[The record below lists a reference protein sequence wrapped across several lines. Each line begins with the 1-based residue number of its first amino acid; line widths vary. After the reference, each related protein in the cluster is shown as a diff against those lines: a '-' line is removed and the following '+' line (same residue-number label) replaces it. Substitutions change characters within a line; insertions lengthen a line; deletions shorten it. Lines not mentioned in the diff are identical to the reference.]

1 MSDPAHWHLAQYPHS
16 HAHLASAAAEASS
29 TSHATASHWL
39 SSFQDLARELRVDIQ
54 VGTIV
59 ERAVDAEGNEL
70 TREVDVVVDEA
81 TGETRRETRPVLEN
95 VASYIDWEGNVLH
108 RYKKRNLWW
117 PEKEYL
123 CEGNED
129 HQVFD
134 TRFGRVGMLICASPS
149 PSASLCLV
157 PNTAGTDLPRALPA
171 AGWDLAWPRAFQ
183 SLLLQNVSLVLAPTY
198 WTAVDAG
205 PLGLKHNVH
214 SEADYL
220 KVLIPTRAWD
230 NECAIVVRWP
240 PPLSRLLLA
249 ALRSTVHS
257 RAQQGVQVAD
267 GTSLPAVHQRGRAR
281 ELERGRPYRERRGP
295 DRRELRVR
303 AVQGSDRGCGAFSCP
318 SFLLPGKGAV
328 ELTSESGRAEGPP
341 GGARPRGSRPVD
353 PRGTSL
359 SRF

>member
-1 MSDPAHWHLAQYPHS
+1 
-16 HAHLASAAAEASS
+16 
-29 TSHATASHWL
+29 
-39 SSFQDLARELRVDIQ
+39 
-54 VGTIV
+54 
-59 ERAVDAEGNEL
+59 
-70 TREVDVVVDEA
+70 VVDEA

-240 PPLSRLLLA
+240 PALSRLLLA
-249 ALRSTVHS
+249 ALRSTVHG
-257 RAQQGVQVAD
+257 RAQQGVKAAD
-267 GTSLPAVHQRGRAR
+267 VNISPRSSPTR
-281 ELERGRPYRERRGP
+281 
-295 DRRELRVR
+295 
-303 AVQGSDRGCGAFSCP
+303 
-318 SFLLPGKGAV
+318 
-328 ELTSESGRAEGPP
+328 
-341 GGARPRGSRPVD
+341 ARPRAGTRATLSGTKRAGSAGVACACRSRVGLGA
-353 PRGTSL
+353 RYVSL
-359 SRF
+359 SLLSSL

>member
-1 MSDPAHWHLAQYPHS
+1 MPRVALIQFAPLEPHQGDASLNLQRAHDLVRNAAQEGADLVTLPEYFLVP
-16 HAHLASAAAEASS
+16 SS

-59 ERAVDAEGNEL
+59 ERA
-70 TREVDVVVDEA
+70 
-81 TGETRRETRPVLEN
+81 TRRETRPVLEN

-134 TRFGRVGMLICASPS
+134 TRFGRVGMLIC
-149 PSASLCLV
+149 
-157 PNTAGTDLPRALPA
+157 
-171 AGWDLAWPRAFQ
+171 WDLAWPRAFQ

-230 NECAIVVRWP
+230 NECAIVFTN
-240 PPLSRLLLA
+240 A
-249 ALRSTVHS
+249 GA
-257 RAQQGVQVAD
+257 
-267 GTSLPAVHQRGRAR
+267 PASWNEGDPIGNEEGRIGGSCVCVPFK
-281 ELERGRPYRERRGP
+281 GRI
-295 DRRELRVR
+295 
-303 AVQGSDRGCGAFSCP
+303 
-318 SFLLPGKGAV
+318 
-328 ELTSESGRAEGPP
+328 
-341 GGARPRGSRPVD
+341 GGAKGPQEELVLVD
-353 PRGTSL
+353 LDL
-359 SRF
+359 SILEDARKVYGVRRDLITKLKQEEALPSWVVE